1 VKWSLKE
8 IAEYCGGVV
17 HKGDP
22 SFFIYKLYYDT
33 RRILHGEGGLF
44 IALRTRANDGHQFIQ
59 DAINKGISA
68 LLVSKLPQ
76 NVSIPEHVGVIVVPD
91 TWEALRNWAKANR
104 KHFQGSVIGITGSWG
119 KTTVKE
125 WLFEILSEKYAVYRS
140 PRSYNT
146 FLGVSL
152 SLINMPPNND
162 FALIEAGIS
171 APDEMTPLEDM
182 IKPEGGIFTA
192 FGIPHQQNFASL
204 QEKLFEK
211 LRLFVGSKWLVA
223 PLNAISKEGIAWL
236 KTQNPNIELF
246 LWTTEPNEEN
256 AFIKVTDINR
266 GNNGTSTLRIEEG
279 LERWEIT
286 VPFVDRAN
294 INNIITV
301 ITVLRKLGYEPS
313 EIVSKISQFRPLSL
327 RLQLYNTRNRSI
339 VVEDTYSA
347 DISSL
352 ETAIEYLNMQ
362 SGLRKKA
369 LIISDMEVMTD
380 TIITELISLI
390 NSNQFHRIILLGE
403 RLAGLSNRFQ
413 ANEVYAFENV
423 DDLINFVGTLNWEN
437 FAILIKGSRRHR
449 LERLKYWFHT
459 SLHPAKMEINL
470 HALISNVNRFRQ
482 IINPTTGIIAMVKAL
497 AYGSGDIQIAN
508 TLQRMGI
515 QYLAVAYP
523 EEGRRLREGGI
534 STPII
539 IMNPYGITPEDI
551 KDYALEPVLHSFHQL
566 WLWNQWGISI
576 PVHVEMDTGLG
587 RLGFKQDE
595 LEELM
600 KALKE
605 SRSVRPVSVF
615 SHLASADDP
624 SQDTFTF
631 QQLNLFENIARRFS
645 KSFPDIKRHILNTAG
660 TIRFPEYQ
668 YDFVR
673 LGIGLYGI
681 DPTGI
686 FTGLEPVHTLK
697 ASVIQVKTLREG
709 ESVGYNRQFI
719 ATKPTKIA
727 IVSIGYADGL
737 PYSNNLYAFVNGRIV
752 PVLTKPFMDLCIID
766 VSEVDVVVGDEVV
779 FYGEEI
785 RLEEVSQNVGES
797 PYTLISKVSQRIPR
811 VYVYE

>member
-1 VKWSLKE
+1 MKWTLKE
-8 IAEYCGGVV
+8 IAELSKGVV
-17 HKGDP
+17 HQGDP
-22 SFFIYKLYYDT
+22 SIFIYKLYYDT
-33 RRILHGEGGLF
+33 RRILNGSGGLF
-44 IALRTRANDGHQFIQ
+44 IALRTKANDGHRFIK

-68 LLVSKLPQ
+68 LLIDKLPD
-76 NVSIPEHVGVIVVPD
+76 NTYIPEHIGVILVPD

-104 KHFQGSVIGITGSWG
+104 NHFQGTVIGITGSWG

-125 WLFEILSEKYAVYRS
+125 WLFEILSEKYSVYRS

-152 SLINMPPNND
+152 SLINMPSNND
-162 FALIEAGIS
+162 FAIVEAGIS
-171 APDEMTPLEDM
+171 APDEMLPLEDM
-182 IKPEGGIFTA
+182 IKPEGGVFTS
-192 FGIPHQQNFASL
+192 FGIPHQQNFPSL
-204 QEKLFEK
+204 EEKLFEK
-211 LRLFVGSKWLVA
+211 LSLFVRSKWLVA
-223 PLNAISKEGIAWL
+223 PLQAISREGIAWL
-236 KTQNPNIELF
+236 KNKNPDIELF
-246 LWTTEPNEEN
+246 LWTTEPDEAN
-256 AFIKVTDINR
+256 AFLKVIDIKRSND
-266 GNNGTSTLRIEEG
+266 GTSTLRIEEG
-279 LERWEIT
+279 LGHWEIT

-301 ITVLRKLGYEPS
+301 ITVLRKLGYQPT
-313 EIVSKISQFRPLSL
+313 EIVSKISQFKPLSL

-352 ETAIEYLNMQ
+352 ETAIEYLNMH
-362 SGLRKKA
+362 SGLRQKA

-390 NSNQFHRIILLGE
+390 NSSQFHRIILLGE
-403 RLAGLSNRFQ
+403 RLASISNRFQ
-413 ANEVYAFENV
+413 VNEVYAFRNIE
-423 DDLINFVGTLNWEN
+423 DLIRFIGTLDWGN
-437 FAILIKGSRRHR
+437 FAILIKGSRKHR

-459 SLHPAKMEINL
+459 SLHPARLEINL
-470 HALISNVNRFRQ
+470 HALISNINRFRQ
-482 IINPTTGIIAMVKAL
+482 IISPETGIIAMVKAL
-497 AYGSGDIQIAN
+497 AYGSGDLQIAN

-534 STPII
+534 SMPII

-551 KDYALEPVLHSFHQL
+551 KDYNLEPVLHSFHQL
-566 WLWNQWGISI
+566 WLWNQWRISI

-595 LEELM
+595 LDHLI
-600 KALKE
+600 KTLKE
-605 SRSVRPVSVF
+605 SKSMKPISIF
-615 SHLASADDP
+615 SHLSCADDP
-624 SQDTFTF
+624 SQDTFTL
-631 QQLNLFENIARRFS
+631 QQLNLFERVINQFIEV
-645 KSFPDIKRHILNTAG
+645 FPSVKRHILNTAG

-681 DPTGI
+681 DPTGL

-697 ASVIQVKTLREG
+697 ASVIQIKTLREG

-719 ATKPTKIA
+719 ANKPTKIA

-737 PYSNNLYAFVNGRIV
+737 PYTNNLYAFVNGRIV
-752 PVLTKPFMDLCIID
+752 PVLTKPFMDLCVID
-766 VSEVDVVVGDEVV
+766 ISEVDVVVGDEVV

-785 RLEEVSQNVGES
+785 RLEEVAQNVGES

-811 VYVYE
+811 VYIYE

>member
-1 VKWSLKE
+1 MKWTLEE
-8 IAEYCGGVV
+8 IAELSGGVV
-17 HKGDP
+17 HQGDP
-22 SFFIYKLYYDT
+22 SFFIHKLYYDT
-33 RRILHGEGGLF
+33 RRILRGEGGLF
-44 IALRTRANDGHQFIQ
+44 IALRTKANDGHQFIH

-68 LLVSKLPQ
+68 LIVSKLPQ
-76 NVSIPEHVGVIVVPD
+76 DIYIPEHIGIILVPD

-104 KHFQGSVIGITGSWG
+104 KHFHGTVIGITGSWG

-125 WLFEILSEKYAVYRS
+125 WLFEILSEKHNVYRS

-152 SLINMPPNND
+152 SLINMPSNSD
-162 FALIEAGIS
+162 IALIEAGIS
-171 APDEMTPLEDM
+171 VPDEMAPLEDM

-192 FGIPHQQNFASL
+192 FGIPHQQNFASF

-211 LRLFVGSKWLVA
+211 LRLFVGVKWLVA
-223 PLNAISKEGIAWL
+223 PLRAVSKGGIAWL
-236 KTQNPNIELF
+236 KNKNPNIELF
-246 LWTTEPNEEN
+246 LWTAEPNEEN
-256 AFIKVTDINR
+256 AFIKVTDIKR
-266 GNNGTSTLRIEEG
+266 SSEGTSTLKIKEG
-279 LERWEIT
+279 PEHWEIT
-286 VPFVDRAN
+286 VPFIDRAN

-301 ITVLRKLGYEPS
+301 ITVLRKLGYQPT
-313 EIVSKISQFRPLSL
+313 EIISKISQFKPLSL

-362 SGLRKKA
+362 AGLHKKA

-380 TIITELISLI
+380 NIISELISLV
-390 NSNQFHRIILLGE
+390 NSSQFNRIILLGE

-413 ANEVYAFENV
+413 ANEIYAFKNINE
-423 DDLINFVGTLNWEN
+423 LINFVGTLNWEN
-437 FAILIKGSRRHR
+437 FAILIKGSRKHR

-459 SLHPAKMEINL
+459 SLHPAKLEINL

-482 IINPTTGIIAMVKAL
+482 IIKPTTGIIAMVKAL
-497 AYGSGDIQIAN
+497 AYGSGDLQIAN

-534 STPII
+534 SMPII
-539 IMNPYGITPEDI
+539 IMNPYGITPEDV

-587 RLGFKQDE
+587 RLGFKQSE
-595 LEELM
+595 LNQLI

-605 SRSVRPVSVF
+605 AKSVLPITIF

-624 SQDTFTF
+624 SQDAFTF
-631 QQLNLFENIARRFS
+631 QQLSLFEEVSSQFMKI
-645 KSFPDIKRHILNTAG
+645 FPEVKRHILNTAG

-681 DPTGI
+681 DPTGL

-727 IVSIGYADGL
+727 VVSIGYADGL
-737 PYSNNLYAFVNGRIV
+737 PFTKNLYAFVNGRIV
-752 PVLTKPFMDLCIID
+752 PVLTKPFMDLCVID

-779 FYGEEI
+779 FYGEDI
-785 RLEEVSQNVGES
+785 RLEEVAQNVGES
-797 PYTLISKVSQRIPR
+797 PYTLISRVSQRIPR
-811 VYVYE
+811 IYVYE